1 MSIPRFTIK
10 SNSIKA
16 GVAVLSREESHHALS
31 VLRLKRGDAVELLDG
46 HGQHLR
52 GVAAGTENG
61 VLTVAIDQN
70 QKNAA
75 KSSPRP
81 VITLAAAVIKPD
93 KMDILIQ
100 KACELG
106 VSRIAPLL
114 CERGVVRLTGE
125 RWAGKVAR
133 WRRIADGSCKQCGR
147 GEAPQIDAPRRF
159 KDFLE
164 TESASHDLMLF
175 PTLAAQGKSLSEALS
190 EREASSVL
198 VFIGPEGDFSQK
210 ETGEALSKGVTP
222 VTLGPLILRSETAA
236 LYALSCVQ
244 YHYGM
249 THEN

>member
-1 MSIPRFTIK
+1 MGIPRFRVKNEEIR
-10 SNSIKA
+10 S
-16 GVAVLSREESHHALS
+16 GVAVLSREESHHALL
-31 VLRLKRGDAVELLDG
+31 VLRLKPGDAVELLDG
-46 HGQHLR
+46 RGQRLR
-52 GVAAGTENG
+52 GVASGTKNG
-61 VLTVAIDQN
+61 ILTVAIDQN
-70 QKNAA
+70 QKNSG
-75 KSSPRP
+75 KPSPRP
-81 VITLAAAVIKPD
+81 VTTLAAAVIKPD

-133 WRRIADGSCKQCGR
+133 WRRIADESCKQCGR
-147 GEAPQIDAPRRF
+147 PEAPQIDAPRRF

-164 TESASHDLMLF
+164 TETASYDLMLF
-175 PTLAAQGKSLSEALS
+175 PTLTAQGKSLSEALS
-190 EREASSVL
+190 ERRASSVL
-198 VFIGPEGDFSQK
+198 VFIGPEGDFSPK
-210 ETGEALSKGVTP
+210 ETDEALSKGVSP

-244 YHYGM
+244 YHFGM